1 VTKLDSE
8 ILKNEV
14 TCRNCPIRM
23 CNVLTK
29 LIAGIDEA
37 GRGPVIGPLV
47 LAGVLLEERQ
57 IDNLVRI
64 GVKDSKRLTP
74 KKRMELS
81 QLIEKIAVKLVHV
94 EVQPEEIDNRVKRR
108 ITLNQ
113 LEVEKIASMINK
125 LRPNRVYVDCPDVN
139 PTRFAQQLR
148 NNVKF
153 KEVEIIAMHYADE
166 NIPVVS
172 AASIM
177 AKVRRDQRVKE
188 LSGELGEIGSGYPS
202 DPRTQLYVQN
212 VFKKNNSSGHKK
224 CIRSSW
230 KTVKNISRRIS
241 TDEDDSTR

>member
-1 VTKLDSE
+1 
-8 ILKNEV
+8 
-14 TCRNCPIRM
+14 M
-23 CNVLTK
+23 TK

-47 LAGVLLEERQ
+47 LAGVLLDEKQ
-57 IDNLVRI
+57 IDILVKI

-81 QLIEKIAVKLVHV
+81 QLIEKIAVKLIHV
-94 EVQPEEIDNRVKRR
+94 EVQPEEIDKRVKRR

-113 LEVEKIASMINK
+113 LEARKIASMINK
-125 LRPNRVYVDCPDVN
+125 LRPDRVYVDCPDVN
-139 PTRFAQQLR
+139 PTRFAEQLR

-153 KEVEIIAMHYADE
+153 KEVEIITMHYADQ
-166 NIPVVS
+166 NVPVVS

-188 LSGELGEIGSGYPS
+188 LAQELGEIGSGYTS

-212 VFKKNNSSGHKK
+212 IFKKNSSSGHTKY
-224 CIRSSW
+224 IRSSW
-230 KTVKNISRRIS
+230 KTVKRLKK
-241 TDEDDSTR
+241 